1 MVRAFV
7 TATVAAFAL
16 TAQAAL
22 ADEQVAGSGQVRAT
36 FSFDRR
42 GEYKFTDLWLRI
54 DRAGTT
60 VFDEAVDI
68 PTCQEP
74 YCVPAGALEDSDTV
88 RVRDLD
94 ADGEPEVLVDVFTGG
109 AHCCFATEILRFDG
123 SSYRARS
130 RNWEDS
136 GYRLADLDD
145 DGRPEFSTS
154 DARFADVFASFA
166 ESAFPIRVLAW
177 SKGRFTNVTRQ
188 HTALIRTDAKRWKR
202 AYHKRR
208 NGNRSLGVLA
218 AWTADQ
224 YLLGRRKQA
233 NRFLAHEQRAGRL
246 RSAPGWKS
254 GAAFARQLKHRLR
267 RWGYQPAPVG
277 RA

>member
-22 ADEQVAGSGQVRAT
+22 ADEQVAGSGQVSAT

-88 RVRDLD
+88 RLRDLD

-130 RNWEDS
+130 RNWADS
-136 GYRLADLDD
+136 GYRLADLDH
-145 DGRPEFSTS
+145 DGRPESRPPTPGSRTRSRRSPTPHSRSGCWPGARDASRTSPVST
-154 DARFADVFASFA
+154 
-166 ESAFPIRVLAW
+166 
-177 SKGRFTNVTRQ
+177 
-188 HTALIRTDAKRWKR
+188 
-202 AYHKRR
+202 RR
-208 NGNRSLGVLA
+208 
-218 AWTADQ
+218 
-224 YLLGRRKQA
+224 
-233 NRFLAHEQRAGRL
+233 
-246 RSAPGWKS
+246 
-254 GAAFARQLKHRLR
+254 
-267 RWGYQPAPVG
+267 
-277 RA
+277 